1 MDDQALRLFVVGAS
15 ATRACVTAAL
25 PSTAE
30 ADTLVDAAADCA
42 VVDVDTAGLE
52 VVSSLARNPLGP
64 PVVAVAAHPD
74 AALVD
79 AAIAAGAE
87 DCVPAGDADR
97 LAHAVR
103 CAVGRRR
110 RPGGMPADVQ
120 LRLLDA
126 VGQAVIAT
134 DPVGQVLFWNASA
147 QELYG
152 WSAEEAVGRSIM
164 ELTPTGASVEQ
175 AEEIMT
181 ALRAG
186 LSWTGDFP
194 VQRRDGSTF
203 TALVT
208 NRPLLDA
215 DGAVIGVIG
224 VSSDITERVRAELEA
239 RRMAA
244 VLANAGDAIITTS
257 TEGVVLS
264 WNGGAESLYG
274 WTAEEAVGQ
283 HISFITPVSGLDELR
298 LLSERVRAGEAVR
311 DVPSVRQRRDGS
323 LVEIALTLSPVLDRS
338 GAFVGASSI
347 ARDATERRIWER
359 ALERA
364 ALYDALTGLP
374 NRTLLSDRLAQ
385 LSAGADADGA
395 QLAVLFVDLDAF
407 QDVNDSEG
415 HVLGDRIL
423 VEVASRLRDAVRPG
437 DTVGRFGGDEFVVL
451 LPDVDEVAAGTAAA
465 ALLDAV
471 RRPYEVEGR
480 RLHLSA
486 SIGIATAPQV
496 EVAHL
501 LRAADAAVYDAKARG
516 RAQVRTYVGELS
528 RQAEQRL
535 SLSGELRDALEADA
549 LHLVYQPVMDI
560 ASGAV
565 LGVEALLRW
574 DSETRGMVPPAAFVA
589 VAEKTGLA
597 RELDEWVLQRSCREF
612 AAMLARGAVPA
623 DAYLAVNVTAAN
635 VGDAS
640 FPSSVRSALQAS
652 GLPAQSLVLEVTE
665 TGVMNDID
673 LGVRMLT
680 GLCELGV
687 RIAID
692 DFGTGWSSLV
702 YVKRLP
708 ASILKLDRSF
718 VARLHEDD
726 ADLAIAASV
735 MELAKSTRM
744 TVVAEGVET
753 HAQLDVLR
761 RLGCAA
767 GQGYLW
773 HRPVR
778 TDDVPAALAA
788 ASTAAQEATVRQSP
802 PRTPRR
808 AVVVGPEHG
817 LERLW
822 ELHGEGASMA
832 TIAAALNSQG
842 YRTPSGQRWHGKTVG
857 RVLGEPAL
865 AARLDP

>member
-1 MDDQALRLFVVGAS
+1 MVGQAPRVFVVGDAGVQS
-15 ATRACVTAAL
+15 LVAAALGGAGSVATAAL
-25 PSTAE
+25 TAE
-30 ADTLVDAAADCA
+30 YECA
-42 VVDVDTAGLE
+42 VVDLDTAGTAA
-52 VVSSLARNPLGP
+52 LAALCANPVGP
-64 PVVAVAAHPD
+64 PVVAVSAVSDEAVLD
-74 AALVD
+74 QVL
-79 AAIAAGAE
+79 AAGAD
-87 DCVPAGDADR
+87 DCVPAGDPAA
-97 LAHAVR
+97 LARAVR
-103 CAVGRRR
+103 SATGRRR
-110 RPGGMPADVQ
+110 RSGDARSGLAP
-120 LRLLDA
+120 RLLEA

-134 DPVGQVLFWNASA
+134 DAAGCVLYWNRAA
-147 QELYG
+147 EELYG
-152 WSAEEAVGRSIM
+152 WTSDQAVGRSIM
-164 ELTPTGASVEQ
+164 ELTPSRTSLEQ
-175 AEEIMT
+175 AEQITT

-194 VQRRDGSTF
+194 VQRRDGTTF

-208 NRPLLDA
+208 NRPILGP
-215 DGAVIGVIG
+215 DGSVVGIIG
-224 VSSDITERVRAELEA
+224 VSTDITERVAAELEA

-244 VLANAGDAIITTS
+244 VIACASDAILTANP
-257 TEGVVLS
+257 EGVILS
-264 WNGGAESLYG
+264 WSAGAERLYG
-274 WTAEEAVGQ
+274 WTSEQAVRQHVSLIVPDERLEELGDVM
-283 HISFITPVSGLDELR
+283 D
-298 LLSERVRAGEAVR
+298 RVRSGEAVR
-311 DVPSVRQRRDGS
+311 ELATVRNRRDGR
-323 LVEIALTLSPVLDRS
+323 LVEVALTLSPVLDRD
-338 GAFVGASSI
+338 GNFIGASSV
-347 ARDATERRIWER
+347 ARDATERRAWER

-374 NRTLLSDRLAQ
+374 NRTLLADRLAQ
-385 LSAGADADGA
+385 LCAGLEPADP
-395 QLAVLFVDLDAF
+395 LAVLFVDLDAF
-407 QDVNDSEG
+407 QDVNDSAG
-415 HVLGDRIL
+415 HVLGDRVL
-423 VEVASRLRDAVRPG
+423 VEVADRLRDAVRPTA
-437 DTVGRFGGDEFVVL
+437 TVGRFGGDEFVVL
-451 LPDVDEVAAGTAAA
+451 LPDADDAAAGAAA
-465 ALLDAV
+465 TALLEAV
-471 RRPYEVEGR
+471 RRPFELEGR

-496 EVAHL
+496 EPTHL

-516 RAQVRTYVGELS
+516 RAQVSTYVGELS

-549 LHLVYQPVMDI
+549 LHLVYQPVMNL

-574 DSETRGMVPPAAFVA
+574 DSPERGMVPPSEFVA

-597 RELDEWVLQRSCREF
+597 RELDDWVLRRSCLEF
-612 AAMLARGAVPA
+612 ARLVATGSVPA
-623 DAYLAVNVTAAN
+623 DAYLGVNVTAAN

-640 FPSSVRSALQAS
+640 FPDAVRSALRVS
-652 GLPAQSLVLEVTE
+652 GLPAQSLVLEVSE

-680 GLCELGV
+680 GLCDIGV

-708 ASILKLDRSF
+708 ASILKLDQSF

-735 MELAKSTRM
+735 MELGRSTRM

-761 RLGCAA
+761 KLGCEAA
-767 GQGYLW
+767 QGYLW

-778 TDDVPAALAA
+778 VAEVPAALDTAVL
-788 ASTAAQEATVRQSP
+788 AAQEAILRQSA
-802 PRTPRR
+802 PRAARR
-808 AVVVGPEHG
+808 ALVVGPEHG

-822 ELHGEGASMA
+822 ELHGEGASMS
-832 TIAAALNSQG
+832 TIAAALNSEG

-865 AARLDP
+865 ASRLDP